1 MNNRGEVRDQRIT
14 KNESGRIAVALA
26 WIAGLTAIS
35 ITALYTV
42 FGTVVPP
49 DKIGVRKNYFSFGV
63 LDEGY
68 VAVGLEPG
76 LHLKFPKISEIILL
90 PRGFQIVN
98 LSRDGDGDEKGDL
111 DLDSLEV
118 PTTDG
123 SKVNTDVSL
132 LVRLYE
138 RPVEG
143 APPVPAP
150 AKPDR
155 VELTSQET
163 PQVPLAIQKVRSH
176 GGPEQLITSYR
187 DRVELQ
193 LQRFVQ
199 IAQDELRR
207 TMSELSTTD
216 FYDPTLREHAAFVA
230 HEAINSKT
238 NAQGIELWGTLVR
251 RYTYADA
258 EIDQR
263 IFQKNLQFQTEK
275 FRAASTKFTEAE
287 ADIRKTEAR
296 WQAKIQDIV
305 VAGQNYVTRAESD
318 ARLYEETK
326 IAEGERTLKTQ
337 QAEVTSAQN
346 RLLASMPGANLYLAR
361 EMVPLLRTLGGGV
374 VANLDPYD
382 IDSWVKKLTGVA
394 VPLVG
399 GPVVGLPERALPE
412 KVGAERP
419 APERAVVVPA
429 VPARNESR
437 EGNR

>member
-1 MNNRGEVRDQRIT
+1 MNRGEVRHHTIVN
-14 KNESGRIAVALA
+14 NEAGKFAVVIA
-26 WIAGLTAIS
+26 WIGGLLMMAI
-35 ITALYTV
+35 TLLYTI

-63 LDEGY
+63 LEEGY
-68 VAVGLEPG
+68 VSVGLPPG
-76 LHLKFPKISEIILL
+76 LHLKFPGISEIILL
-90 PRGFQIVN
+90 PRGFQIIN
-98 LSRDGDGDEKGDL
+98 LNREGDQKGDL
-111 DLDSLEV
+111 DVDSLEV

-132 LVRLYE
+132 IVRLFE
-138 RPVEG
+138 RPKEG

-150 AKPDR
+150 LKPEK
-155 VELTSQET
+155 VELDSQVT
-163 PQVPLAIQKVRSH
+163 PEVPFATQKERSH

-187 DRVELQ
+187 DKVNLQ
-193 LQRFVQ
+193 LERFVQ

-207 TMSELSTTD
+207 SMSELSTTD

-230 HEAINSKT
+230 HEAVNQKT
-238 NAQGIELWGTLVR
+238 NAQGIELWSTLVR

-296 WQAKIQDIV
+296 WHAKIQDMV
-305 VAGQNYVTRAESD
+305 VAGQNYRTRAESD

-326 IAEGERTLKTQ
+326 IAEGERTLRTQ
-337 QAEVTSAQN
+337 QAEVTAAQN
-346 RLLASMPGANLYLAR
+346 KLLASMPGADLYLAR

-382 IDSWVKKLTGVA
+382 IDTWVKKLTGGSVA
-394 VPLVG
+394 PLPVTA
-399 GPVVGLPERALPE
+399 PVVSSNGVNTKE
-412 KVGAERP
+412 VGR
-419 APERAVVVPA
+419 
-429 VPARNESR
+429 
-437 EGNR
+437 

>member
-1 MNNRGEVRDQRIT
+1 MQDQIIA
-14 KNESGRIAVALA
+14 KNESGRIAVVLA
-26 WIAGLTAIS
+26 WIGGLSVVAI
-35 ITALYTV
+35 TLLYTI

-49 DKIGVRKNYFSFGV
+49 DKIGVRKNYFSFGI

-68 VAVGLEPG
+68 VPVGLEPG
-76 LHLKFPKISEIILL
+76 LHLKFPTISEIILL
-90 PRGFQIVN
+90 PRGFQIIN
-98 LSRDGDGDEKGDL
+98 LNREGAETGDL

-138 RPVEG
+138 RQEEG
-143 APPVPAP
+143 APPVPPP
-150 AKPDR
+150 AKPVP
-155 VELTSQET
+155 VELASQDT
-163 PQVPLAIQKVRSH
+163 PSVPLATQKERSH

-187 DRVELQ
+187 DKVQLQ

-199 IAQDELRR
+199 VAQDELRR

-230 HEAINSKT
+230 HEAINAKT
-238 NAQGIELWGTLVR
+238 NPQGIEVWATLVR

-275 FRAASTKFTEAE
+275 FRAAATKFTEAE
-287 ADIRKTEAR
+287 AEIRKTEAK
-296 WQAKIQDIV
+296 WQAKIQDMV

-394 VPLVG
+394 VPLVA
-399 GPVVGLPERALPE
+399 GPAIAVTPSATPPAANKSELPREAT
-412 KVGAERP
+412 V
-419 APERAVVVPA
+419 
-429 VPARNESR
+429 R
-437 EGNR
+437 EGSR

>member
-1 MNNRGEVRDQRIT
+1 MQDQIIA
-14 KNESGRIAVALA
+14 KNESGRIAVVLA
-26 WIAGLTAIS
+26 WIVGLMTVA

-98 LSRDGDGDEKGDL
+98 LSRDGEEKGDL

-138 RPVEG
+138 RQQEG

-150 AKPDR
+150 EKPEKI
-155 VELTSQET
+155 ELTSQET
-163 PQVPLAIQKVRSH
+163 PRVPLATRKVRSH

-230 HEAINSKT
+230 NEAINTKT
-238 NAQGIELWGTLVR
+238 NAQGIELWATLVR

-296 WQAKIQDIV
+296 WQAKIQDMV

-326 IAEGERTLKTQ
+326 VAEGERTLKTQ

-394 VPLVG
+394 VPLVA
-399 GPVVGLPERALPE
+399 GPVLS
-412 KVGAERP
+412 AEP
-419 APERAVVVPA
+419 
-429 VPARNESR
+429 R
-437 EGNR
+437 EGSR